1 MSVIKADLC
10 PHCGHI
16 MRTFTRKFNWG
27 MAMTL
32 MCMRRVTLLDK
43 PPDGFMNLNQLKG
56 CWGFNPAQSRENGS
70 IRMWKLI
77 EEKPNEKTGKRTSGY
92 WRLTTLGFSFTGCT
106 ATIRQSIVVRNKTL
120 LGYDGP
126 MVSIDDCLRTTN
138 RFDYSDLMQR
148 MWDEGAR

>member
-1 MSVIKADLC
+1 MSVIKEDKC

-16 MRTFTRKFNWG
+16 TRTFKRKFNWG

-32 MCMRRVTLLDK
+32 LCMRRVTLLDK
-43 PPDGFMNLNQLKG
+43 PLDGFMNLNQLKE
-56 CWGFNPAQSRENGS
+56 WRGFNPAQSRENGS
-70 IRMWKLI
+70 ISMWKLI

-92 WRLTTLGFSFTGCT
+92 WRLTELGRSFTDCT
-106 ATIRQSIVVRNKTL
+106 LAIPQRIVVRNKTL

-126 MVSIDDCLRTTN
+126 KVSIDDCLLTSAK
-138 RFDYSDLMQR
+138 FSYSELMQR